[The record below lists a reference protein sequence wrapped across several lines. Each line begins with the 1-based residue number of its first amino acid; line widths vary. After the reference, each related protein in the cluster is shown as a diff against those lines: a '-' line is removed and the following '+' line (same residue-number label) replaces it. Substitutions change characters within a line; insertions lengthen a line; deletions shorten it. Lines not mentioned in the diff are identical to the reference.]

1 MDVSARFRGK
11 KITLLGLG
19 LLGRGVGD
27 AKFLAENGA
36 DLIVTDMKSASELAT
51 SVETLRGFTNV
62 TFHLDGHDSVDFKDR
77 DFVLKAAGVSLNSPD
92 ISEARKNGIP
102 IKMSASWFAEI
113 AQIPV
118 VGVTGTRGK
127 STTTQLLYDIMQAP
141 AYTINGICWRR
152 HTLLGGHVRGV
163 STLALLPDVTRDSMA
178 LMELDSWQLEGFG
191 EAKISPNIAVF
202 TTFYPDHMN
211 YYGSTSLTT
220 SKAMDAYLADKAQI
234 FLNQKPEDT
243 LVVSTQ
249 VAPIIKE
256 KYGKRIVSRV
266 VIADSAK
273 FPKGWK
279 LQIPGEHNKLN
290 VMCAIEAA
298 RALGIDEEII
308 RKAAENFKGMPG
320 RLEFL
325 REIKGVKIYNDT
337 TATTPEATIAALH
350 ALNVGFRKP
359 YILLIAGGADKGLDM
374 SGLIAELSKCKKV
387 ILLAGAGTDRI
398 KERLPDSSIFGTIG
412 EALGAALAGAESGD
426 IILFSPASASFGMF
440 KNEFDRGDQFNELV
454 KKLS

>member
-1 MDVSARFRGK
+1 MDTVAYFRGK
-11 KITLLGLG
+11 KITVLGLG
-19 LLGRGVGD
+19 LLGRGAGD
-27 AKFLAENGA
+27 AKFLAEQGA
-36 DLIVTDMKSASELAT
+36 DLIVTDLKSASELAP

-62 TFHLDGHDSVDFKDR
+62 TFHLDGHDSADFKNR
-77 DFVLKAAGVSLNSPD
+77 DFVLKAAGVPLDSLD

-113 AQIPV
+113 AQIPTI
-118 VGVTGTRGK
+118 GITGTRGK
-127 STTTQLLYDIMQAP
+127 STTTQLLCDLLKVADMKV
-141 AYTINGICWRR
+141 
-152 HTLLGGHVRGV
+152 LLGGNVRGV
-163 STLALLPDVTRDSMA
+163 STLALLPEVTRDSIA

-191 EAKISPNIAVF
+191 EAKISPNIAMF

-290 VMCAIEAA
+290 AMCAIEAA

-308 RKAAENFKGMPG
+308 RKAVENFKGMPG

-387 ILLAGAGTDRI
+387 ILLAGTGTNRI
-398 KERLPDSSIFGTIG
+398 KERLPKSSIYGTIG
-412 EALGAALAGAESGD
+412 EALEAVLAGAESGD